1 VAAPGRRRQSGRY
14 VSAYGTA
21 PRAARSVTPRRLAP
35 APPGRTLSLRMTLLV
50 VVLGAGVFAGTLPL
64 YLFFKVSRPA
74 LALGQATEAIAAVG
88 VAVAHRDS
96 ALHEALASLRELQ
109 ARPTVPSASVAA
121 VRRLIE
127 LGRVSVPAPADA
139 ALAPALQRA
148 LERTDRAMSRVG
160 DALAGVV
167 ARLDGGRRPLAGRL
181 ADVEALD
188 RIADA
193 ERLEAAVVA
202 RDDLLARQHVLRQA
216 AGEVRRD
223 TIVWLVIGILL
234 VPAVVWV
241 VGRRV
246 WRPLREL
253 DEGLARVAD
262 GDLTVRVPVRATDE
276 IGRLALHFNAMTQV
290 LGDRAEEQG
299 RFAAAGELLAGVA
312 HEVNN
317 PLMAIAAHAE
327 NRLADP
333 RLAEEPRSEMSQI
346 LRQARR
352 AAKLLRGLLRFVR
365 ATDREVT
372 RVNLNDVVRGALDLV
387 SYRFGVDEI
396 TVGGRLDPDLPAV
409 EGDAIRLEQVL
420 VNLLANAIDAL
431 RRIKPPR
438 QLTVDTWG
446 ADNSVFVAVA
456 DNGEGIAP
464 EIAPR
469 LFRPFA
475 TTKGHR
481 GTGLGLYISRQIAR
495 AAGGDLV
502 LVSQPGGGTRFSLS
516 LPRAAVL
523 APAAAAAPPSP
534 EVVQA
539 GAAGSAP
546 GSGGVGGGGGGGGRA
561 PGGSLAGVHVLIVED
576 EEGVRR
582 PMARFLARR
591 GAAVDEAADG
601 VDGLARLGA
610 SAPDVILVD
619 LRMPR
624 MGGIELY
631 ARLEEERPELARRVL
646 FLSGDVSQ
654 LAEPGNTPVPRERV
668 LVKPVELAELERRI
682 AAFVRERKA
691 AGG

>member
-1 VAAPGRRRQSGRY
+1 
-14 VSAYGTA
+14 
-21 PRAARSVTPRRLAP
+21 
-35 APPGRTLSLRMTLLV
+35 MTLLV
-50 VVLGAGVFAGTLPL
+50 VVLGAAAYAGALPL
-64 YLFFKVSRPA
+64 YLLFRVSRPA
-74 LALGQATEAIAAVG
+74 LALGAASEAITTLNAQLTW
-88 VAVAHRDS
+88 RDS
-96 ALHEALASLRELQ
+96 ALHQTVRIVHALARAASPRPDSLAL
-109 ARPTVPSASVAA
+109 A
-121 VRRLIE
+121 RRLLVAGHEPLHI
-127 LGRVSVPAPADA
+127 PPDAPI
-139 ALAPALQRA
+139 PSPLQVEVARIDEV
-148 LERTDRAMSRVG
+148 LSSLG
-160 DALAGVV
+160 DALAEIVI
-167 ARLDGGRRPLAGRL
+167 RLAQGRRPDVATRL
-181 ADVEALD
+181 AAIDRLVEIAQER
-188 RIADA
+188 RIDGN
-193 ERLEAAVVA
+193 RVA
-202 RDDLLARQHVLRQA
+202 RAYLIERRAALRA
-216 AGEVRRD
+216 AENGARRD
-223 TIVWLVIGILL
+223 TVVWLVSGVALGFVL
-234 VPAVVWV
+234 VVVMR
-241 VGRRV
+241 RRV

-253 DEGLARVAD
+253 EAGLARVAD
-262 GDLTVRVPVRATDE
+262 GDLTVRVPIHATDE
-276 IGRLALHFNAMTQV
+276 IGRLAQHFNAMTQV

-333 RLAEEPRSEMSQI
+333 ALAEEPRSEMSQI

-365 ATDREVT
+365 VTEREVT

-396 TVGGRLDPDLPAV
+396 TVGGRLDPNLPAV
-409 EGDAIRLEQVL
+409 EGDAIKLEQVV

-438 QLTVDTWG
+438 ELTVDTWA
-446 ADNSVFVAVA
+446 ADASVFVAVG
-456 DNGEGIAP
+456 DNGEGVAPDIA
-464 EIAPR
+464 AR

-495 AAGGDLV
+495 EAGGDLV
-502 LVSQPGGGTRFSLS
+502 LAAAPRGGARFSLS
-516 LPRAAVL
+516 LPL
-523 APAAAAAPPSP
+523 APATSPAVAPVAPAGPAAPRA
-534 EVVQA
+534 EA
-539 GAAGSAP
+539 
-546 GSGGVGGGGGGGGRA
+546 VGRADGTPGGGRGA
-561 PGGSLAGVHVLIVED
+561 SLAGVHVLLIED

-591 GAAVDEAADG
+591 GAEVEEATDG
-601 VDGLARLGA
+601 VDGLGRLRVR
-610 SAPDVILVD
+610 APDVILVD

-631 ARLEEERPELARRVL
+631 AQLEQQRPDLAARVL

-682 AAFVRERKA
+682 AAFVRELKA
-691 AGG
+691 PGG

>member
-1 VAAPGRRRQSGRY
+1 
-14 VSAYGTA
+14 
-21 PRAARSVTPRRLAP
+21 
-35 APPGRTLSLRMTLLV
+35 MTLLV
-50 VVLGAGVFAGTLPL
+50 VVLGAGVYAGALPL
-64 YLFFKVSRPA
+64 YLLFRVSRPA
-74 LALGQATEAIAAVG
+74 LALGAASEAITALNAQLTR
-88 VAVAHRDS
+88 RDS
-96 ALHEALASLRELQ
+96 ALLQTVRVVHALARTGSPRADSLAL
-109 ARPTVPSASVAA
+109 A
-121 VRRLIE
+121 RRLLVAGHEPLHVPTDAPIPPTLLTE
-127 LGRVSVPAPADA
+127 LARIDESLSSLGDT
-139 ALAPALQRA
+139 LA
-148 LERTDRAMSRVG
+148 EM
-160 DALAGVV
+160 V
-167 ARLDGGRRPLAGRL
+167 ARLGHGRRADVAARL
-181 ADVEALD
+181 AAVDRLVEIAQER
-188 RIADA
+188 RIDGN
-193 ERLEAAVVA
+193 RVA
-202 RDDLLARQHVLRQA
+202 RAYLIERQDALRSA
-216 AGEVRRD
+216 ENGARRD
-223 TIVWLVIGILL
+223 TEIWLVSGVAL
-234 VPAVVWV
+234 VLMLVTVMR
-241 VGRRV
+241 RRV

-253 DEGLARVAD
+253 ETGLARVAD
-262 GDLTVRVPVRATDE
+262 GDLTIRVPVHATDE

-333 RLAEEPRSEMSQI
+333 SLTDEPRSEMSQI

-365 ATDREVT
+365 ATEREVT

-409 EGDAIRLEQVL
+409 EGDAIKLEQVV

-431 RRIKPPR
+431 RRVKPPR
-438 QLTVDTWG
+438 QLNVDSWATD
-446 ADNSVFVAVA
+446 ASVFVAVG
-456 DNGEGIAP
+456 DNGEGVAP

-495 AAGGDLV
+495 EAGGDLA
-502 LVSQPGGGTRFSLS
+502 LVSPPGGGARFSLS
-516 LPRAAVL
+516 LPRAPAAS
-523 APAAAAAPPSP
+523 APAP
-534 EVVQA
+534 VQA
-539 GAAGSAP
+539 GAE
-546 GSGGVGGGGGGGGRA
+546 GGRA
-561 PGGSLAGVHVLIVED
+561 PGAAGSLAGVHVLIVED
-576 EEGVRR
+576 KEGVRR

-591 GAAVDEAADG
+591 GAEVEEAADG
-601 VDGLARLGA
+601 VEALTRLSAR
-610 SAPDVILVD
+610 APDVILVD

-631 ARLEEERPELARRVL
+631 ARLEQERPELVGRVL

-654 LAEPGNTPVPRERV
+654 LAEPGNAPVPRERL

-682 AAFVRERKA
+682 AAFVQELKA
-691 AGG
+691 SGG

>member
-1 VAAPGRRRQSGRY
+1 
-14 VSAYGTA
+14 
-21 PRAARSVTPRRLAP
+21 
-35 APPGRTLSLRMTLLV
+35 MTLLV
-50 VVLGAGVFAGTLPL
+50 VVLGVGVYAGTLPL

-88 VAVAHRDS
+88 ADVARRDS
-96 ALHEALASLRELQ
+96 ALDEAVAELHALD
-109 ARPTVPSASVAA
+109 ARHTVSSASVASA
-121 VRRLIE
+121 RRLLE
-127 LGRVSVPAPADA
+127 LGRTPVRVTAAAAIAPP
-139 ALAPALQRA
+139 LRRA
-148 LERTDRAMSRVG
+148 LERTDAAMSRVAA
-160 DALAGVV
+160 ALAGLV
-167 ARLDGGRRPLAGRL
+167 ARLDGGRPPPGQLA
-181 ADVEALD
+181 AVDSLD

-193 ERLEAAVVA
+193 ERVGVGIVA
-202 RDDLLARQHVLRQA
+202 RDDLLARQHALREA

-234 VPAVVWV
+234 VPALVWV
-241 VGRRV
+241 VRRRV

-253 DEGLARVAD
+253 ETGLARVAD
-262 GDLTVRVPVRATDE
+262 GDLTIRVPVHATDE
-276 IGRLALHFNAMTQV
+276 IGRLAQHFNAMTQV

-333 RLAEEPRSEMSQI
+333 SLTDEPRSEMSQI

-365 ATDREVT
+365 ATEREVT

-396 TVGGRLDPDLPAV
+396 TVGGRLDADLPAV
-409 EGDAIRLEQVL
+409 EGDAIKLEQVV

-431 RRIKPPR
+431 RRVKPPR
-438 QLTVDTWG
+438 QLNVDTW
-446 ADNSVFVAVA
+446 ATDASVFVAVA
-456 DNGEGIAP
+456 DNGEGVAP

-495 AAGGDLV
+495 EAGGDLA
-502 LVSQPGGGTRFSLS
+502 LVSPPGGGARFSLS
-516 LPRAAVL
+516 LPRA
-523 APAAAAAPPSP
+523 PAASAP
-534 EVVQA
+534 VAVQA
-539 GAAGSAP
+539 RA
-546 GSGGVGGGGGGGGRA
+546 GGGGAPASGSPGGGRA
-561 PGGSLAGVHVLIVED
+561 PGAGGSLAGVHVLIVED

-591 GAAVDEAADG
+591 GAEVEEAADG
-601 VDGLARLGA
+601 VDGLARLSA
-610 SAPDVILVD
+610 RAPDVILVD

-631 ARLEEERPELARRVL
+631 ARHEQERPDLVRRVL

-654 LAEPGNTPVPRERV
+654 LAEPGNTPVPRERL

-682 AAFVRERKA
+682 AAFVQELKA
-691 AGG
+691 SGG